1 MKGPATSASA
11 QHTAP
16 ARKQGGFPPALCNV
30 LGTLLI
36 LASVAF
42 TLPSALA
49 QIMGYQVF
57 SVTSDVMAPAIPQGS
72 AAYVKQVDPV
82 DVQVDETIAFRDGAA
97 VVVRRVV
104 ENRTSESTYVTKGDA
119 LADVDANPV
128 PYGSLVGQ
136 VALSVPVVGATLTLF
151 RSFAGKACLAAAL
164 VAGIVLNVVA
174 DRLRSAHRQAAA
186 EPSTSAS
193 GGKRRRGN
201 WIVYALMSV
210 LALVFA
216 GSAGVVLYVNH
227 QHDVSSQTYTSAS
240 ELFSLAAEPAEGADP
255 ASFSIGSKA
264 PKKVDFAALTAANPD
279 IVGWIYCPGTVIDYP
294 VLRGETNDTYL
305 RHDYTGEYNIN
316 GSIFVDSGNRG
327 TFEDANT
334 IVYGHHMST
343 GDMFAC
349 LDQWQ
354 DQQFYEEHP
363 VMWLLTPKQNYLVVL
378 VSGYHADGLSETY
391 DTIAEPGEQFDKYLA
406 EIREKSLIEPTEGV
420 EINPKAHYVM
430 LSTCAYIF
438 ENARFTLHGML
449 VPVG

>member
-1 MKGPATSASA
+1 M
-11 QHTAP
+11 
-16 ARKQGGFPPALCNV
+16 

-57 SVTSDVMAPAIPQGS
+57 SVTSDAMAPAIPQGS

-82 DVQVDETIAFRDGAA
+82 DVQVDETIAYRDGAA

-104 ENRTSESTYVTKGDA
+104 ENRTSEGTYITKGDA
-119 LADVDANPV
+119 LTDVDANPV

-151 RSFAGKACLAAAL
+151 RSFVGKSCLAAAL

-174 DRLRSAHRQAAA
+174 DRLRNARRQAAA
-186 EPSTSAS
+186 EPGSSAS
-193 GGKRRRGN
+193 GGKRRRGR
-201 WIVYALMSV
+201 WVVYALMSV

-363 VMWLLTPKQNYLVVL
+363 VMWLLTPTQDYQVVL
-378 VSGYHADGLSETY
+378 VSGHHISAYSEMYQILPEHDDVFAQFLADAVASSDFT
-391 DTIAEPGEQFDKYLA
+391 P
-406 EIREKSLIEPTEGV
+406 IEGATADPE
-420 EINPKAHYVM
+420 NNYVM
-430 LSTCAYIF
+430 LTTCAYIF
-438 ENARFTLHGML
+438 DDARYVLHGKL
-449 VPVG
+449 LPV